1 MAVHKKHKVLIQKP
15 QIAVHKKHKAPPW
28 LAASLG
34 STYQARPM
42 SSQIPRSD
50 SKTSDG
56 SPQETQAR
64 VSPPTAQANVATA
77 SAGEVMSG
85 LLKELKGVDQKAAA
99 TLREAGICTD
109 AEIQCLSRE
118 DLNGLFPG
126 AKNLKL
132 RRKIFDIILQ
142 KLSKTKPTNDVL
154 KEVRNLVPE
163 ESLRGDEV
171 LVDYLCLVKDIKT
184 QVNNVTTFF
193 DVQIDLLEEGSK
205 ARSLQEPATEMRWLA
220 LAGPKPGRQRPA
232 VRLGEAVRQRSGG
245 TMEDKHSKPSKSQT
259 SISDKLQQ
267 SQVFLKKICEY
278 DQEAALV
285 LQREGLITD
294 ADIQSLT
301 QKDLDD
307 LFPEPK
313 HFKLKRILHQ
323 QKLIDIVLKD
333 LRGSILLESLNAAL
347 TGDGVLVQYKWLLQD
362 NMNKVDNVQNFLKAH
377 LDLLEDISKAQPHQQ
392 PATAALTGDG
402 VLVQYKRLLQDNMNK
417 VDNVQNFLKAHLD
430 LLEDISKAQPHQQ
443 PATAALTGDGVLVQ
457 YKRLLQDN
465 MNKVDNVQNFLKAHL
480 DLLEDISKAQP
491 HQHHATGSVPKT
503 SDNSEQEKPQQNL
516 SYMKKNPQQVP
527 ARVAPPTA
535 QANVTTAGG
544 SVTKTSD
551 NSEQVKPQQNLNYM
565 KKNPQQ
571 VPARVSPPPVQ
582 ASVTTAGG
590 SVQKPSY
597 TDEQEKP
604 RHKPTDKSACS
615 QEAPSWTSH
624 LISFFTNG
632 SGSKHSPPELKGKM
646 TKSKMR
652 REKRKLKKKLKSSDN
667 SDDLMAQLPFALTS
681 PTTWK
686 ALFAEEASIQKKR
699 KRKRGDSGGRVDSE
713 EDGEKKKKKREG
725 QRPNYFV
732 SIPITNTQISTAVA
746 EVQEA
751 ILQQEPRL
759 IKAMIPVPTLHITL
773 LVMHLSNQEQVD
785 LAAAALA
792 QTEPSLAE
800 LLGGRDLVLPFSGI
814 NHFRKEVV
822 FVSLAAGPH
831 RDTLDRLAEL
841 LRSRFEEQGLLQG
854 DCRGFEPHLTIMKL
868 SRASKLRSQGIKRV
882 DPALYSDYMNKFF
895 GDQTVERVDLC
906 SMLKKKQQEGYYHTE
921 TTLRLG
927 GRRRSEPDEA
937 ELLRVSKRLVEDAVN
952 RALQQ
957 YKQEALQNG
966 GGPNTAAGQP
976 PGNTEETATKTDT
989 TANATTDKRK

>member
-491 HQHHATGSVPKT
+491 HQHHAT
-503 SDNSEQEKPQQNL
+503 
-516 SYMKKNPQQVP
+516 
-527 ARVAPPTA
+527 
-535 QANVTTAGG
+535 
-544 SVTKTSD
+544 
-551 NSEQVKPQQNLNYM
+551 
-565 KKNPQQ
+565 
-571 VPARVSPPPVQ
+571 
-582 ASVTTAGG
+582 
-590 SVQKPSY
+590 
-597 TDEQEKP
+597 
-604 RHKPTDKSACS
+604 
-615 QEAPSWTSH
+615 APSWTSH

-921 TTLRLG
+921 TTLRLDLVQSPLHAKRTS

>member
-443 PATAALTGDGVLVQ
+443 PAT
-457 YKRLLQDN
+457 
-465 MNKVDNVQNFLKAHL
+465 
-480 DLLEDISKAQP
+480 
-491 HQHHATGSVPKT
+491 GSVPKT

-527 ARVAPPTA
+527 GSDSKTSDGSPQEA
-535 QANVTTAGG
+535 QG

-921 TTLRLG
+921 TTLRLDLVQSPLHAKRTS

>member
-443 PATAALTGDGVLVQ
+443 PAT
-457 YKRLLQDN
+457 
-465 MNKVDNVQNFLKAHL
+465 
-480 DLLEDISKAQP
+480 
-491 HQHHATGSVPKT
+491 
-503 SDNSEQEKPQQNL
+503 
-516 SYMKKNPQQVP
+516 
-527 ARVAPPTA
+527 
-535 QANVTTAGG
+535 
-544 SVTKTSD
+544 
-551 NSEQVKPQQNLNYM
+551 
-565 KKNPQQ
+565 
-571 VPARVSPPPVQ
+571 
-582 ASVTTAGG
+582 G

-921 TTLRLG
+921 TTLRLDLVQSPLHAKRTS

>member
-1 MAVHKKHKVLIQKP
+1 MKRTRKEYSP
-15 QIAVHKKHKAPPW
+15 DGCD
-28 LAASLG
+28 AS
-34 STYQARPM
+34 P
-42 SSQIPRSD
+42 
-50 SKTSDG
+50 
-56 SPQETQAR
+56 
-64 VSPPTAQANVATA
+64 
-77 SAGEVMSG
+77 AGEVMSG
-85 LLKELKGVDQKAAA
+85 LLKEIEGVDQKAAA
-99 TLREAGICTD
+99 TLREADICTD

-118 DLNGLFPG
+118 ELNGLFPG
-126 AKNLKL
+126 AENLKL

-142 KLSKTKPTNDVL
+142 KKPTNDVL

-163 ESLRGDEV
+163 ESLRAALTGDGV

-205 ARSLQEPATEMRWLA
+205 ARSLQEPT
-220 LAGPKPGRQRPA
+220 
-232 VRLGEAVRQRSGG
+232 
-245 TMEDKHSKPSKSQT
+245 TDKHLKTSKSQT
-259 SISDKLQQ
+259 SISDNLQQ
-267 SQVFLKKICEY
+267 SQVFLKKIRER
-278 DQEAALV
+278 DQEAASV
-285 LQREGLITD
+285 LQREDLITD

-307 LFPEPK
+307 LLPEPK
-313 HFKLKRILHQ
+313 YFKLKRILHQ

-333 LRGSILLESLNAAL
+333 LRGFIPLESLN
-347 TGDGVLVQYKWLLQD
+347 
-362 NMNKVDNVQNFLKAH
+362 
-377 LDLLEDISKAQPHQQ
+377 
-392 PATAALTGDG
+392 
-402 VLVQYKRLLQDNMNK
+402 
-417 VDNVQNFLKAHLD
+417 
-430 LLEDISKAQPHQQ
+430 
-443 PATAALTGDGVLVQ
+443 AALTGDGVLVQ

-921 TTLRLG
+921 TTLRLDLVQSPLHAKRTS